1 MTFKNVL
8 GQNLSKAIGVTAAFP
23 VFFFP
28 DTFPKTQAIMAQ
40 REAERV
46 AWAGHPDQ
54 NGGFVSDLK
63 AILTNRIWLYACFGL
78 IADNFFIS
86 AAISY
91 INKFQENA
99 FFISAATA
107 GAGSAF
113 MIVGGVFGAV
123 LALLMN
129 QKFSWKISTSLFWS
143 SMTGLV
149 CIIAWSTTTLLLV
162 CPSSKIE
169 LNTDCAADCGCTDA
183 GYAPICDR

>member
-1 MTFKNVL
+1 
-8 GQNLSKAIGVTAAFP
+8 
-23 VFFFP
+23 
-28 DTFPKTQAIMAQ
+28 MAQ

-46 AWAGHPDQ
+46 AWAGRPDQ

-99 FFISAATA
+99 FYISAATA

-113 MIVGGVFGAV
+113 MIIGGVFGAI

-143 SMTGLV
+143 SLTGLV

-169 LNTDCAADCGCTDA
+169 MNTDCAADCGCTDA
-183 GYAPICDR
+183 GYAPICDRLVGHSLLFVSRMLFGRKSL